1 MEISILFL
9 NPSLTYFSRADV
21 ADVDQRELEV
31 SAARKKLRRHR
42 GTNSVAAIKRMKLSN
57 DEKNS
62 ITTVSTFSDENTNT
76 AVSTSSDKDKE
87 AIAC

>member
-1 MEISILFL
+1 M
-9 NPSLTYFSRADV
+9 

-42 GTNSVAAIKRMKLSN
+42 GTNSVAAIKRKKLSN
-57 DEKNS
+57 DEKNPN
-62 ITTVSTFSDENTNT
+62 TTAVTSSDENTNT

-87 AIAC
+87 AIACEVMEAASYL